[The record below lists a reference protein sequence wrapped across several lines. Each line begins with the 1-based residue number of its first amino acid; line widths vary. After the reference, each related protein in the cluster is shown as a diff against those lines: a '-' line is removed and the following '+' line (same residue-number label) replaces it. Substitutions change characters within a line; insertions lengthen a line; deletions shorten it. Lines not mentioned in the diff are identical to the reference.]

1 MIFNYKSETEPFA
14 VSLLIAETT
23 FKYMK
28 RQREILMP
36 HGTKIKL
43 KESTGYSEVTI
54 RFALKGLLETD
65 ASKLIRKRA
74 MEMGGVLAK

>member
-1 MIFNYKSETEPFA
+1 
-14 VSLLIAETT
+14 
-23 FKYMK
+23 
-28 RQREILMP
+28 MP

-74 MEMGGVLAK
+74 LELGGVLAK